1 MRFFKVVFA
10 SALGYILA
18 LVLFFVI
25 AISIV
30 IGTISSSVNSKMN
43 TKVEIPSNAVIN
55 MKLNYPLADKSID
68 DSPIVLLSA
77 LDPNANIPLGLN
89 KILRVIDQ
97 AKEDDKI
104 KGIILDLTTFSSGY
118 AKISEIRNRLE
129 EFKSSGKFIYAYSDY
144 FYFPT
149 YYMASVADSIFINP
163 EGEMSFTGMVG
174 QVSFFAGALEK
185 MGIEVQAIRAG
196 KFKGAVESF
205 TRKNLSPEN
214 RLQMEAYINSVFD
227 EVLTKISDSRGINV
241 QRLKLDADQLKMR
254 SVNDFIKAGYIDK
267 AMYKDQFYSAMKK
280 RIGVDNDKKV
290 PLISEKKYAK
300 NLNSNGNSS
309 DRIAIVYA
317 SGDIVGGKGDGSQIA
332 SDDMVKTLKSVRLD
346 DKIKAVVLRIDS
358 RGGSSLASDII
369 WREAKLLADE
379 KPLIVSMSDVAAS
392 GGYYIATP
400 ARKIL
405 AEPTTIT
412 GSIGVFGLI
421 PNAQKLLND
430 KMGLTFEYIGT
441 GENSDMGRVDRP
453 LTSNQKEY
461 IGSIIDRIY
470 DTFLTRVA
478 DGRGM
483 TKDEVHAVAQGRV
496 WTGKMAKEVGL
507 VDQLGGLEDA
517 IAIAAEEAGL
527 EDYSLKELPRAL
539 EPILEFINKIQENSS
554 LNYHLQKMVK
564 NTSFESYIH
573 QLSDVE
579 RWGTKQSVQ
588 AIMPYSIE
596 IKNYTLR

>member
-18 LVLFFVI
+18 LVLFIVI

-30 IGTISSSVNSKMN
+30 IGTVTSSVNSKMN

-129 EFKSSGKFIYAYSDY
+129 EFKSSGKVIYAYSDY

-280 RIGVDNDKKV
+280 RMGVDNDKKV

-421 PNAQKLLND
+421 PNAHKLLND

>member
-18 LVLFFVI
+18 IVLF
-25 AISIV
+25 IV
-30 IGTISSSVNSKMN
+30 LFIFIGIGVASKS
-43 TKVEIPSNAVIN
+43 KPEVKIPSDGVLN
-55 MKLNYPLADKSID
+55 MKLNYPLSDKSVD
-68 DSPIVLLSA
+68 DSPIVFLSA
-77 LDPNANIPLGLN
+77 LDPNSNIPLGLN
-89 KILRVIDQ
+89 KIIRVIDQ

-104 KGIILDLTTFSSGY
+104 KGIILDLTTLSSGY
-118 AKISEIRNRLE
+118 AKISEIRNKLKD
-129 EFKSSGKFIYAYSDY
+129 FKSSGKFIYAYADY
-144 FYFPT
+144 YYFPT
-149 YYMASVADSIFINP
+149 YYMASVADSVFVNP

-214 RLQMEAYINSVFD
+214 RLQMEAYINSVYN
-227 EVLTKISDSRGINV
+227 EVLSKISDARGISV
-241 QRLKLDADQLKMR
+241 EKLKSDADQLQMK
-254 SVNDFIKAGYIDK
+254 SVNDFISAGYIDQ
-267 AMYKDQFYSAMKK
+267 ALYKDQFYSTMKK
-280 RIGVDNDKKV
+280 RMGEDEDKKV

-300 NLNSNGNSS
+300 SIRVKGSS
-309 DRIAIVYA
+309 RDRIAVIYA
-317 SGDIVGGKGDGSQIA
+317 SGDIIGGKGDGTQIA
-332 SDDMVKTLKSVRLD
+332 ADDMAKTLKSARLD
-346 DKIKAVVLRIDS
+346 DKIKSVVFRIDS

-369 WREAKLLADE
+369 WREAKLLAEE

-421 PNAQKLLND
+421 PNAEKLLND
-430 KMGLTFEYIGT
+430 KMGITFEYIGT
-441 GENSDMGRVDRP
+441 GKNSDMGRIDRP
-453 LTSNQKEY
+453 LTSNQKDY
-461 IGSIIDRIY
+461 IGSIIDKIY

-478 DGRGM
+478 DGREM
-483 TKDEVHAVAQGRV
+483 TKEEVHAVAQGRV

-517 IAIAAEEAGL
+517 IAVAAEEAGL
-527 EDYSLKELPRAL
+527 KDYRLKELPKSKD
-539 EPILEFINKIQENSS
+539 PIIEMVAKFQGNSS
-554 LNYHLQKMVK
+554 LGSQLQRMAK
-564 NTSFESYIH
+564 NTGFESYIQ
-573 QLSDVE
+573 QLSDIE
-579 RWGTKQSVQ
+579 RWGTKQSLQ

>member
-1 MRFFKVVFA
+1 MHFFKVVFA

-18 LVLFFVI
+18 IVLFIVTVI
-25 AISIV
+25 F
-30 IGTISSSVNSKMN
+30 IGIGVASKV
-43 TKVEIPSNAVIN
+43 KPEVKIPSDGVLN
-55 MKLNYPLADKSID
+55 MKLNYPLADKSVD
-68 DSPIVLLSA
+68 DSPIVFLSA

-89 KILRVIDQ
+89 KILQAIDQ
-97 AKEDDKI
+97 AKDDDKI

-129 EFKSSGKFIYAYSDY
+129 DFKSSGKFIYAYADY
-144 FYFPT
+144 YYFPT
-149 YYMASVADSIFINP
+149 YYMASVADSVFINP

-214 RLQMEAYINSVFD
+214 RLQMEAYINSVFG
-227 EVLTKISDSRGINV
+227 EVLSKIADSREISV
-241 QRLKLDADQLKMR
+241 QKLKTDADQLQMR
-254 SVNDFIKAGYIDK
+254 SVNDFINAGYIDQ
-267 AMYKDQFYSAMKK
+267 ALYRDQFYSTMK
-280 RIGVDNDKKV
+280 RRMGVDDDKKV
-290 PLISEKKYAK
+290 PLLSEKKYAK
-300 NLNSNGNSS
+300 SLKSTGSGR
-309 DRIAIVYA
+309 DRIAVVYA
-317 SGDIVGGKGDGSQIA
+317 SGDIVGGMGNGTQIA
-332 SDDMVKTLKSVRLD
+332 SDDMAKTLKSVRLD
-346 DKIKAVVLRIDS
+346 DKVKAVVFRIDS

-369 WREAKLLADE
+369 WREAKLLAEE

-421 PNAQKLLND
+421 PNAEKLLND
-430 KMGLTFEYIGT
+430 KMGVTFEYIGT
-441 GENSDMGRVDRP
+441 GKNSDMGRIDRP

-461 IGSIIDRIY
+461 IGSIIDKIY

-478 DGRGM
+478 DGREM
-483 TKDEVHAVAQGRV
+483 TKEEVHAVAQGRV

-517 IAIAAEEAGL
+517 IAVAAEEAGL
-527 EDYSLKELPRAL
+527 KDYRLKELPKSKD
-539 EPILEFINKIQENSS
+539 PIVEMVANFKGNSS
-554 LNYHLQKMVK
+554 LGSQLQRMTQ
-564 NTSFESYIH
+564 NTGFESYIQ
-573 QLSDVE
+573 QLSDIE

-588 AIMPYSIE
+588 AIMPYTIE

>member
-18 LVLFFVI
+18 IVLFIVSVI
-25 AISIV
+25 F
-30 IGTISSSVNSKMN
+30 IGIGVASKA
-43 TKVEIPSNAVIN
+43 KPEVKIPSDGVLN

-68 DSPIVLLSA
+68 DSPIVVLSA

-89 KILRVIDQ
+89 KILRAIDQ
-97 AKEDDKI
+97 AKDDDKI

-118 AKISEIRNRLE
+118 AKISEIRNKLAD
-129 EFKSSGKFIYAYSDY
+129 FKSSGKFIYAYADY
-144 FYFPT
+144 YYFPT
-149 YYMASVADSIFINP
+149 YYMASVADSVFVNP

-185 MGIEVQAIRAG
+185 MGIEIQAIRAG

-205 TRKNLSPEN
+205 TRKKLSPEN
-214 RLQMEAYINSVFD
+214 RLQMEAYINSVYD
-227 EVLTKISDSRGINV
+227 EVLSKISDARGISIDK
-241 QRLKLDADQLKMR
+241 LKTDADQLKMK
-254 SVNDFIKAGYIDK
+254 SVGDFINAGYIDQ
-267 AMYKDQFYSAMKK
+267 ALYKDQFYSTMKK
-280 RIGVDNDKKV
+280 RMGEDDDKKV

-300 NLNSNGNSS
+300 SLRAQGSGR
-309 DRIAIVYA
+309 DRIAVIYA
-317 SGDIVGGKGDGSQIA
+317 SGDIVGGKGDGTQIA
-332 SDDMVKTLKSVRLD
+332 ADDMAKTLKSARIN
-346 DKIKAVVLRIDS
+346 DKIKAVVFRIDS

-400 ARKIL
+400 ALKIL

-412 GSIGVFGLI
+412 GSIGVFGLL
-421 PNAQKLLND
+421 PNAKKLLND
-430 KMGLTFEYIGT
+430 KMGITFEYVGT
-441 GENSDMGRVDRP
+441 GKNSDMGRIDRP
-453 LTSNQKEY
+453 LTSEQKNY
-461 IGSIIDRIY
+461 IGSIVDKIY

-478 DGRGM
+478 AGRKM
-483 TKDEVHAVAQGRV
+483 TKEEVHTVAQGRV

-507 VDQLGGLEDA
+507 VDELGGLEDA
-517 IAIAAEEAGL
+517 IALAAKEADL
-527 EDYSLKELPRAL
+527 ENYRLKEMPKSKD
-539 EPILEFINKIQENSS
+539 PIIEMVNKIQGNTSLSS
-554 LNYHLQKMVK
+554 QLQQMVK
-564 NTSFESYIH
+564 NTGFESYVK
-573 QLSDVE
+573 QLNDIE

-596 IKNYTLR
+596 IKNYALK

>member
-1 MRFFKVVFA
+1 
-10 SALGYILA
+10 
-18 LVLFFVI
+18 
-25 AISIV
+25 
-30 IGTISSSVNSKMN
+30 
-43 TKVEIPSNAVIN
+43 
-55 MKLNYPLADKSID
+55 MKLNYPLADKSVD

-89 KILRVIDQ
+89 KILQAIDQ
-97 AKEDDKI
+97 AKDDDKI

-118 AKISEIRNRLE
+118 AKVSEIRNRLE
-129 EFKSSGKFIYAYSDY
+129 DFKSSGKFVYAYADY
-144 FYFPT
+144 YYFPT
-149 YYMASVADSIFINP
+149 YYMASVADSVFINP

-214 RLQMEAYINSVFD
+214 RLQMEAYINSVFG
-227 EVLTKISDSRGINV
+227 EVLSKIADSREISV
-241 QRLKLDADQLKMR
+241 QKLKTDADQLQMR
-254 SVNDFIKAGYIDK
+254 SVNDFINAGYIDQ
-267 AMYKDQFYSAMKK
+267 ALYRDQFYSTMK
-280 RIGVDNDKKV
+280 RRMGLDDDKKV
-290 PLISEKKYAK
+290 PLLSEKKYAK
-300 NLNSNGNSS
+300 SLKSTGSGR
-309 DRIAIVYA
+309 DRIAVVYA
-317 SGDIVGGKGDGSQIA
+317 SGDIVGGKGDGTQIA
-332 SDDMVKTLKSVRLD
+332 SDDMAKTLKSVRLD
-346 DKIKAVVLRIDS
+346 DKVKAVVFRIDS

-369 WREAKLLADE
+369 WREAKLLAEE

-421 PNAQKLLND
+421 PNAEKLLND
-430 KMGLTFEYIGT
+430 KMGVTFEYIGT
-441 GENSDMGRVDRP
+441 GKNSDMGRIDRP

-461 IGSIIDRIY
+461 IGSIIDKIY

-478 DGRGM
+478 DGREM
-483 TKDEVHAVAQGRV
+483 TKEDVHAVAQGRV

-517 IAIAAEEAGL
+517 IAVAAEEAGL
-527 EDYSLKELPRAL
+527 KDYRLKELPKSKD
-539 EPILEFINKIQENSS
+539 PIVEMVAKFQGNSS
-554 LNYHLQKMVK
+554 LGSQLQRMTQ
-564 NTSFESYIH
+564 NTGFESYIQ
-573 QLSDVE
+573 QLSDIE

-588 AIMPYSIE
+588 AIMPYTIE

>member
-18 LVLFFVI
+18 IVLFIVSVI
-25 AISIV
+25 F
-30 IGTISSSVNSKMN
+30 IGIGVASKA
-43 TKVEIPSNAVIN
+43 KPEVKIPSDGVLN
-55 MKLNYPLADKSID
+55 MKLNYPLADKSLD
-68 DSPIVLLSA
+68 DSPIVVLSA

-104 KGIILDLTTFSSGY
+104 KGIILDLTTFTSGY
-118 AKISEIRNRLE
+118 AKISEIRNKLE
-129 EFKSSGKFIYAYSDY
+129 DFKSSGKFIYAYADY
-144 FYFPT
+144 YYFQT
-149 YYMASVADSIFINP
+149 YYMASVADSVFVNP

-214 RLQMEAYINSVFD
+214 RLQMEAYINSVYD
-227 EVLTKISDSRGINV
+227 EVLSKISDARGIGIEK
-241 QRLKLDADQLKMR
+241 LKSDADRLQMK
-254 SVNDFIKAGYIDK
+254 SVGDFISAGYIDQ
-267 AMYKDQFYSAMKK
+267 ALYKDQFYSTMKK
-280 RIGVDNDKKV
+280 RMGEDDDKKV

-300 NLNSNGNSS
+300 SLRAKGSGS
-309 DRIAIVYA
+309 DRIAVVYA
-317 SGDIVGGKGDGSQIA
+317 SGDIVGGKGDGAQIA
-332 SDDMVKTLKSVRLD
+332 ADDMAKTLKSARLN
-346 DKIKAVVLRIDS
+346 DKIKAVVFRIDS

-400 ARKIL
+400 ALKIL

-412 GSIGVFGLI
+412 GSIGVFGLL

-430 KMGLTFEYIGT
+430 KMGITFEYVGT
-441 GENSDMGRVDRP
+441 AKNSDMGRIDRP
-453 LTSNQKEY
+453 LTSEQKNY
-461 IGSIIDRIY
+461 IGSIVDKIY

-478 DGRGM
+478 DGRKM
-483 TKDEVHAVAQGRV
+483 TKDEVHSIAQGRV

-517 IAIAAEEAGL
+517 IAVAAEEAGL
-527 EDYSLKELPRAL
+527 ESYRLKELPKSKD
-539 EPILEFINKIQENSS
+539 PIIEMVNKIQGNTS
-554 LNYHLQKMVK
+554 LTSQLQQMAK
-564 NTSFESYIH
+564 NTGFEPYVK
-573 QLSDVE
+573 QLSDIE

-596 IKNYTLR
+596 IKNYALK

>member
-1 MRFFKVVFA
+1 
-10 SALGYILA
+10 
-18 LVLFFVI
+18 
-25 AISIV
+25 
-30 IGTISSSVNSKMN
+30 
-43 TKVEIPSNAVIN
+43 
-55 MKLNYPLADKSID
+55 
-68 DSPIVLLSA
+68 
-77 LDPNANIPLGLN
+77 
-89 KILRVIDQ
+89 
-97 AKEDDKI
+97 
-104 KGIILDLTTFSSGY
+104 LTTFSSGY

-129 EFKSSGKFIYAYSDY
+129 DFKSSGKFIYAYADY
-144 FYFPT
+144 YYFPT
-149 YYMASVADSIFINP
+149 YYIASVADSVFINP

-214 RLQMEAYINSVFD
+214 RLQMEAYINSVFG
-227 EVLTKISDSRGINV
+227 EVLSKIADSREISV
-241 QRLKLDADQLKMR
+241 QKLKTDADQLQMR
-254 SVNDFIKAGYIDK
+254 SVNDFINAGYIDQ
-267 AMYKDQFYSAMKK
+267 ALYRDQFYSTMK
-280 RIGVDNDKKV
+280 RRMGVDDDKKV
-290 PLISEKKYAK
+290 PLLSEKKYAK
-300 NLNSNGNSS
+300 SLKSTGSGR
-309 DRIAIVYA
+309 DRIAVVYA
-317 SGDIVGGKGDGSQIA
+317 SGDIVGGMGNGTQIA
-332 SDDMVKTLKSVRLD
+332 SDDMAKTLKSVRLD
-346 DKIKAVVLRIDS
+346 DKVKAVVFRIDS

-369 WREAKLLADE
+369 WREAKLLAEE

-421 PNAQKLLND
+421 PNAEKLLND
-430 KMGLTFEYIGT
+430 KMGVTFEYIGT
-441 GENSDMGRVDRP
+441 GKNSDMGRIDRP

-461 IGSIIDRIY
+461 IGSIIDKIY

-478 DGRGM
+478 DGREM
-483 TKDEVHAVAQGRV
+483 TKEEVHAVAQGRV

-517 IAIAAEEAGL
+517 IAVAAEEAGL
-527 EDYSLKELPRAL
+527 KDYRLKELPKSKD
-539 EPILEFINKIQENSS
+539 PIVEMVAKFKGNSS
-554 LNYHLQKMVK
+554 LGSQLQRMTQ
-564 NTSFESYIH
+564 NTGFESYIQ
-573 QLSDVE
+573 QLSDIE

-588 AIMPYSIE
+588 AIMPYTIE

>member
-18 LVLFFVI
+18 IVLLIVTVI
-25 AISIV
+25 F
-30 IGTISSSVNSKMN
+30 IGIGVALKA
-43 TKVEIPSNAVIN
+43 KPEVKIPSDGVLN
-55 MKLNYPLADKSID
+55 MKLNYPLADKSVD

-89 KILRVIDQ
+89 KILQAIDQ
-97 AKEDDKI
+97 AKDDDKI

-118 AKISEIRNRLE
+118 AKVSEIRNRLE
-129 EFKSSGKFIYAYSDY
+129 DFKSSGKFVYAYADY
-144 FYFPT
+144 YYFPT
-149 YYMASVADSIFINP
+149 YYMASVADSVFINP

-214 RLQMEAYINSVFD
+214 RLQMEAYINSVFG
-227 EVLTKISDSRGINV
+227 EVLSKIADSREISV
-241 QRLKLDADQLKMR
+241 QKLKTDADQLQMR
-254 SVNDFIKAGYIDK
+254 SVNDFINAGYIDQ
-267 AMYKDQFYSAMKK
+267 ALYRDQFYSTMK
-280 RIGVDNDKKV
+280 RRMGVDDDKKV
-290 PLISEKKYAK
+290 PLLSEKKYAK
-300 NLNSNGNSS
+300 SLKSTGSGR
-309 DRIAIVYA
+309 DRIAVVYA
-317 SGDIVGGKGDGSQIA
+317 SGDIVGGKGDGTQIA
-332 SDDMVKTLKSVRLD
+332 SDDMAKTLKSVRLD
-346 DKIKAVVLRIDS
+346 DKVKAVVLRIDS

-369 WREAKLLADE
+369 WREAKLLAEE

-421 PNAQKLLND
+421 PNAEKLLND
-430 KMGLTFEYIGT
+430 KMGVTFEYIGT
-441 GENSDMGRVDRP
+441 GKNSDMGRIDRP

-461 IGSIIDRIY
+461 IGSIIDKIY

-478 DGRGM
+478 DGREM
-483 TKDEVHAVAQGRV
+483 TKEEVHAVAQGRV

-517 IAIAAEEAGL
+517 IAVAAEEAGL
-527 EDYSLKELPRAL
+527 KDYRLKELPKSKD
-539 EPILEFINKIQENSS
+539 PIVEMVAKFQGNSS
-554 LNYHLQKMVK
+554 LGSQLQRMTQ
-564 NTSFESYIH
+564 NTGFESYIQ
-573 QLSDVE
+573 QLSDIE

-588 AIMPYSIE
+588 AIMPYTIE

>member
-18 LVLFFVI
+18 IVLFIVTVI
-25 AISIV
+25 F
-30 IGTISSSVNSKMN
+30 IGIGVALKA
-43 TKVEIPSNAVIN
+43 KPEVKIPSDGVLN
-55 MKLNYPLADKSID
+55 MKLNYPLADKSVD
-68 DSPIVLLSA
+68 DSPIVFLSA

-89 KILRVIDQ
+89 KILQAIDQ
-97 AKEDDKI
+97 AKDDDKI

-118 AKISEIRNRLE
+118 AKVSEIRNRLE
-129 EFKSSGKFIYAYSDY
+129 DFKSSGKFIYAYADY
-144 FYFPT
+144 YYFPT
-149 YYMASVADSIFINP
+149 YYMASVADSVFINP

-214 RLQMEAYINSVFD
+214 RLQMEAYINSVFG
-227 EVLTKISDSRGINV
+227 EVLSKIADSREISV
-241 QRLKLDADQLKMR
+241 QKLKTDADQLQMR
-254 SVNDFIKAGYIDK
+254 SVNDFINAGYIDQ
-267 AMYKDQFYSAMKK
+267 ALYRDQFYSTMK
-280 RIGVDNDKKV
+280 RRMGVDDDKKV
-290 PLISEKKYAK
+290 PLLSEKKYAK
-300 NLNSNGNSS
+300 SLKSTGSGR
-309 DRIAIVYA
+309 DRIAVVYA
-317 SGDIVGGKGDGSQIA
+317 SGDIVGGMGNGTQIA
-332 SDDMVKTLKSVRLD
+332 SDDMAKTLKSVRLD
-346 DKIKAVVLRIDS
+346 DKVKAVVFRIDS

-369 WREAKLLADE
+369 WREAKLLAEE

-421 PNAQKLLND
+421 PNAEKLLND
-430 KMGLTFEYIGT
+430 KMGVTFEYIGT
-441 GENSDMGRVDRP
+441 GKNSDMGRIDRP

-461 IGSIIDRIY
+461 IGSIIDKIY

-478 DGRGM
+478 DGREM
-483 TKDEVHAVAQGRV
+483 TKEEVHAVAQGRV

-517 IAIAAEEAGL
+517 IAVAAEEAGL
-527 EDYSLKELPRAL
+527 KDYRLKELPKSKD
-539 EPILEFINKIQENSS
+539 PIVEMVAKFQGNSS
-554 LNYHLQKMVK
+554 LGSQLQRMTQ
-564 NTSFESYIH
+564 NTGFESYIQ
-573 QLSDVE
+573 QLSDIE

-588 AIMPYSIE
+588 AIMPYTIE

>member
-18 LVLFFVI
+18 IVLFIVTVI
-25 AISIV
+25 F
-30 IGTISSSVNSKMN
+30 IGIGVALKA
-43 TKVEIPSNAVIN
+43 KPEVKIPSDGVLN
-55 MKLNYPLADKSID
+55 MKLNYPLADKSVD

-89 KILRVIDQ
+89 KILQAIDQ
-97 AKEDDKI
+97 AKDDDKI

-118 AKISEIRNRLE
+118 AKVSEIRNRLE
-129 EFKSSGKFIYAYSDY
+129 DFKSSGKFVYAYADY
-144 FYFPT
+144 YYFPT
-149 YYMASVADSIFINP
+149 YYMASVADSVFINP

-214 RLQMEAYINSVFD
+214 RLQMEAYINSVFG
-227 EVLTKISDSRGINV
+227 EVLSKIADSREISV
-241 QRLKLDADQLKMR
+241 QKLKTDADQLQMR
-254 SVNDFIKAGYIDK
+254 SVNDFINAGYIDQ
-267 AMYKDQFYSAMKK
+267 ALYRDQFYSTMK
-280 RIGVDNDKKV
+280 RRMGLDDDKKV
-290 PLISEKKYAK
+290 PLLSEKKYAK
-300 NLNSNGNSS
+300 SLKSTGSGR
-309 DRIAIVYA
+309 DRIAVVYA
-317 SGDIVGGKGDGSQIA
+317 SGDIVGGKGDGTQIA
-332 SDDMVKTLKSVRLD
+332 SDDMAKTLKSVRLD
-346 DKIKAVVLRIDS
+346 DKVKAVVFRIDS

-369 WREAKLLADE
+369 WREAKLLAEE

-421 PNAQKLLND
+421 PNAEKLLN
-430 KMGLTFEYIGT
+430 KMGVTFEYIGT
-441 GENSDMGRVDRP
+441 GKNSDMGRIDRP

-461 IGSIIDRIY
+461 IGSIIDKIY

-478 DGRGM
+478 DGREM
-483 TKDEVHAVAQGRV
+483 TKEDVHAVAQGRV

-517 IAIAAEEAGL
+517 IAVAAEEAGL
-527 EDYSLKELPRAL
+527 KDYRLKELPKSKD
-539 EPILEFINKIQENSS
+539 PIVEMVAKFQGNSS
-554 LNYHLQKMVK
+554 LGSQLQRMTQ
-564 NTSFESYIH
+564 NTGFESYIQ
-573 QLSDVE
+573 QLSDIE

-588 AIMPYSIE
+588 AIMPYTIE

>member
-18 LVLFFVI
+18 IVLFIVSVI
-25 AISIV
+25 F
-30 IGTISSSVNSKMN
+30 IGIGVASKA
-43 TKVEIPSNAVIN
+43 KPEVKIPSDGVLN

-68 DSPIVLLSA
+68 DSPIVVLSA

-89 KILRVIDQ
+89 KILRAIDQ
-97 AKEDDKI
+97 AKDDDKI

-118 AKISEIRNRLE
+118 AKISEIRNKLAD
-129 EFKSSGKFIYAYSDY
+129 FKSSGKFIYAYADY
-144 FYFPT
+144 YYFPT
-149 YYMASVADSIFINP
+149 YYMASVADSVFVNP

-205 TRKNLSPEN
+205 TRKKLSPEN
-214 RLQMEAYINSVFD
+214 RLQMEAYINSVYD
-227 EVLTKISDSRGINV
+227 EVLSKISDARGISIDK
-241 QRLKLDADQLKMR
+241 LKTDADQLKMK
-254 SVNDFIKAGYIDK
+254 SVGDFINAGYIDQ
-267 AMYKDQFYSAMKK
+267 ALYKDQFYSTMKK
-280 RIGVDNDKKV
+280 RMGKDDDKKV

-300 NLNSNGNSS
+300 SLRAQGSGR
-309 DRIAIVYA
+309 DRIAVIYA
-317 SGDIVGGKGDGSQIA
+317 SGDIVGGKGDGTQIA
-332 SDDMVKTLKSVRLD
+332 ADDMAKTLKSARIN
-346 DKIKAVVLRIDS
+346 DKIKAVVFRIDS

-400 ARKIL
+400 ALKIL

-412 GSIGVFGLI
+412 GSIGVFGLL

-430 KMGLTFEYIGT
+430 KMGITFEYVGT
-441 GENSDMGRVDRP
+441 GKNSDMGRIDRP
-453 LTSNQKEY
+453 LTSEQKKY
-461 IGSIIDRIY
+461 IGSIVDKIY

-478 DGRGM
+478 AGRKM
-483 TKDEVHAVAQGRV
+483 TKEEVHTVAQGRL

-507 VDQLGGLEDA
+507 VDELGGLEDA
-517 IAIAAEEAGL
+517 IALAAKEADL
-527 EDYSLKELPRAL
+527 ENYRLKEMPKSKD
-539 EPILEFINKIQENSS
+539 PIIEMVNKIQGNTSLSS
-554 LNYHLQKMVK
+554 QLQQMVK
-564 NTSFESYIH
+564 NTGFESYVK
-573 QLSDVE
+573 QLNDIE

-596 IKNYTLR
+596 IKNYALK